1 MRNLQPYTDNSR
13 KFIDGLISKCTSS
26 EKKSSCQ
33 DIVDRYG
40 ECIDKYDNAFENN
53 DLESLVAN
61 HPKLCAEEKKQ
72 FKSLYNYERSDISK
86 LRHRL
91 LTDERGF
98 ENEFCPICEVNLVQ
112 TMDHFIPQ
120 EQFPIYV
127 VHPKNLIP
135 SCQTCNQHK
144 SAKTLDDSGRR
155 HYWNAYLDVVPVERF
170 LYCSISEK
178 NGLPHASFYLQ
189 QGSIGNRI
197 FRLLENTMK
206 EQHVLKTYEAGSGAA
221 IMNLIKEAVMYVRK
235 DACAHTLNYCIE
247 QVSNNLKQSY
257 WEVNNWKNVLYIA
270 LLESPVFVRC
280 LREELERCDV
290 PFNDSK

>member
-13 KFIDGLISKCTSS
+13 GFIDGLISKCTSS

-72 FKSLYNYERSDISK
+72 FKSLYSYERSDITK

-120 EQFPIYV
+120 EQFPLYV

-221 IMNLIKEAVMYVRK
+221 IMNLIKEAVMCVRK
-235 DACAHTLNYCIE
+235 DACTHTLNYCIE
-247 QVSNNLKQSY
+247 QIRDQKQSDSGI
-257 WEVNNWKNVLYIA
+257 NNWKDVLDIA
-270 LLESPVFVRC
+270 LLESPVFIKC

-290 PFNDSK
+290 PFKD

>member
-13 KFIDGLISKCTSS
+13 EFIDGIISKCKSI

-40 ECIDKYDNAFENN
+40 ECINEYDSAFEND
-53 DLESLVAN
+53 DLERLIAN
-61 HPKLCAEEKKQ
+61 HPELCAREKEQ
-72 FKSLYNYERSDISK
+72 FKSLYSYKGSEISK

-98 ENEFCPICEVNLVQ
+98 ENVFCPICEVNLVQ

-120 EQFPIYV
+120 EQFPLYV

-135 SCQTCNQHK
+135 CCQTCNQHK

-155 HYWNAYLDVVPVERF
+155 HYWNAYLDVVPNDKF
-170 LYCSISEK
+170 LYCSITER
-178 NGLPHASFYLQ
+178 NGLPHATFYLQ
-189 QGSIGNRI
+189 QGEIDNRI

-206 EQHVLKTYEAGSGAA
+206 EQDVLKTFEAGSGAA
-221 IMNLIKEAVMYVRK
+221 IMNLIKETVMYIRK

-247 QVSNNLKQSY
+247 QVSDQKQICS
-257 WEVNNWKNVLYIA
+257 EINNWKDVLDKA
-270 LLESPVFVRC
+270 LLESAVFIKC
-280 LREELERCDV
+280 LRDELKRCDV
-290 PFNDSK
+290 PFKD

>member
-1 MRNLQPYTDNSR
+1 MRNLIPYTDKSR
-13 KFIDGLISKCTSS
+13 EFIDGLISKCTSS

-40 ECIDKYDNAFENN
+40 EYIDKYDNAFEND
-53 DLESLVAN
+53 DLESLVAD
-61 HPKLCAEEKKQ
+61 HPELCAEEKKQ
-72 FKSLYNYERSDISK
+72 FKSLYSYERSEISK

-98 ENEFCPICEVNLVQ
+98 ENAFCPICEVNLVQ

-120 EQFPIYV
+120 EQFPLYV

-144 SAKTLDDSGRR
+144 SAKTLDGSGRR
-155 HYWNAYLDVVPVERF
+155 HYWNAYLDAVPVEKF

-178 NGLPHASFYLQ
+178 NGLPHATFDLH
-189 QGSIGNRI
+189 QGDIDNRI
-197 FRLLENTMK
+197 FKLLENTMK
-206 EQHVLKTYEAGSGAA
+206 DQHVLKTYEAGSGRE
-221 IMNLIKEAVMYVRK
+221 IERLISETVSYVRK
-235 DACAHTLNYCIE
+235 DACAHTLNDCI
-247 QVSNNLKQSY
+247 KQISDLRQSCS
-257 WEVNNWKNVLYIA
+257 VINNWKDVLCMA
-270 LLESPVFVRC
+270 LLENPIFVRC

-290 PFNDSK
+290 PFKD

>member
-13 KFIDGLISKCTSS
+13 EFIDGIISKCTSN

-40 ECIDKYDNAFENN
+40 ECIDEYDSAFEND
-53 DLESLVAN
+53 DLERLVVN
-61 HPKLCAEEKKQ
+61 HPELCAEEKKQ
-72 FKSLYNYERSDISK
+72 FKSLYSYERSEISK

-120 EQFPIYV
+120 EQFPLYV

-144 SAKTLDDSGRR
+144 SAKTLDGSGRR
-155 HYWNAYLDVVPVERF
+155 HYWNAYLDAVPVERF
-170 LYCSISEK
+170 LYCSITEK
-178 NGLPHASFYLQ
+178 NGLPYATFELQ
-189 QGSIGNRI
+189 QGNIDNRI
-197 FRLLENTMK
+197 FTLLKNTMK
-206 EQHVLKTYEAGSGAA
+206 EQHVLKTYEAGSGRE
-221 IMNLIKEAVMYVRK
+221 IKRLINETVSYVRR
-235 DACAHTLNYCIE
+235 DACAHTLNDCIE
-247 QVSNNLKQSY
+247 QISDQKQSY
-257 WEVNNWKNVLYIA
+257 SEINNWKDVLDIA
-270 LLESPVFVRC
+270 LLKSTIFVRC

-290 PFNDSK
+290 PFKDRK